1 MRISWKKYS
10 WFASLVVVAIC
21 SGLAARA
28 FALYLSTGWMPD
40 TARQNHPEFKQNLES
55 GQRGPRDITAIINR
69 NAFCSTCSPAVIE
82 PAQRST
88 GVTAPPFAVPE
99 NLALIVTII
108 SDEPGWS
115 FAAIRDTMD
124 GRTGLHTVDSVVP
137 GGARVKAIKDRHVVL
152 EKDGQEGDLALQS
165 VNPLAPTAR
174 PRPRIS
180 RSARGGTPADI
191 AAGIRQVKQGRYEI
205 QRGALNKLLSNT
217 SMFGVAGRITPH
229 TKGGF
234 TLSRLRQGG
243 IYQLLGF
250 QRGDH
255 IRAINGRAI
264 TSPDSVFPI
273 YRNLRRA
280 SHVTISY
287 SRRGKTSTHDY
298 TIR

>member
-10 WFASLVVVAIC
+10 WIISLLVVAIC
-21 SGLAARA
+21 SCLAARA
-28 FALYLSTGWMPD
+28 FALYLTTGWMPD
-40 TARQNHPEFKQNLES
+40 TQRPTRMTPQNQGSGRQA
-55 GQRGPRDITAIINR
+55 PRDISAIVNR
-69 NAFCSTCSPAVIE
+69 NAFCSTCAPTVIVPTQHSAE
-82 PAQRST
+82 
-88 GVTAPPFAVPE
+88 TAPPFTVPA

-108 SDEPGWS
+108 GEDSGWS
-115 FAAIRDTMD
+115 FAAIRDTED
-124 GRTGLHTVDSVVP
+124 SRTALHTIGSVVP

-152 EKDGQEGDLALQS
+152 EKDGQEGTLSLES
-165 VNPLAPTAR
+165 VDAPAPTAR
-174 PRPRIS
+174 PRPRI
-180 RSARGGTPADI
+180 RRGGTPADI
-191 AAGIRQVKQGRYEI
+191 AAGIRQVKPGRFEI

-243 IYQLLGF
+243 LYQLFGF
-250 QRGDH
+250 QSGDRIH
-255 IRAINGRAI
+255 AINGRAI
-264 TSPDSVFPI
+264 TSPDSVLPI

-287 SRRGKTSTHDY
+287 TRRGKTTTHDY